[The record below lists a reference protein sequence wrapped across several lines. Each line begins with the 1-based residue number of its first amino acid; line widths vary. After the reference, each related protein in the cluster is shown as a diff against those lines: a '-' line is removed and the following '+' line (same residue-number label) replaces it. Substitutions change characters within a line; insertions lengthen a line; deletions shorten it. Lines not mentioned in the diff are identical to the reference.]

1 MVDSCFLYSPRNNK
15 ENINILSIGNLN
27 KGKDFSTL
35 IKAFCVAFSKEE
47 KVCLRIGG
55 GGPEE
60 ASLKALIE
68 ENERVENEVNALTSG
83 NIDEFLRLVSK
94 SGDSSYKYLQ
104 NIYSTKDTA
113 NQGISLGLMMSE
125 IFLGDN
131 GAYSNSVYSNGS
143 YSDCAY
149 SNGVCRVHGGGFAGT
164 ILAIVK
170 DNAVDEY
177 RRNMDKIFGDGA
189 SMILQIR
196 HCGGVRII

>member
-1 MVDSCFLYSPRNNK
+1 MIYELRSRSNTVLLHRHISSAERSRLVYALKRALAN
-15 ENINILSIGNLN
+15 
-27 KGKDFSTL
+27 FSAG
-35 IKAFCVAFSKEE
+35 I
-47 KVCLRIGG
+47 
-55 GGPEE
+55 
-60 ASLKALIE
+60 
-68 ENERVENEVNALTSG
+68 SG

-113 NQGISLGLMMSE
+113 NQGVSLGLMMSE

-131 GAYSNSVYSNGS
+131 GA
-143 YSDCAY
+143 
-149 SNGVCRVHGGGFAGT
+149 CRVHGGGFAGT

-170 DNAVDEY
+170 DTAIDEY

>member
-1 MVDSCFLYSPRNNK
+1 M
-15 ENINILSIGNLN
+15 
-27 KGKDFSTL
+27 
-35 IKAFCVAFSKEE
+35 
-47 KVCLRIGG
+47 
-55 GGPEE
+55 
-60 ASLKALIE
+60 
-68 ENERVENEVNALTSG
+68 NALTSG

-113 NQGISLGLMMSE
+113 NQGVSVGLMMSE

-131 GAYSNSVYSNGS
+131 GSYSNG
-143 YSDCAY
+143 AY

>member
-1 MVDSCFLYSPRNNK
+1 MNAVASYFGQEVLSGITLKDILD
-15 ENINILSIGNLN
+15 NIRELQEKFGDRCILRAVH
-27 KGKDFSTL
+27 F
-35 IKAFCVAFSKEE
+35 
-47 KVCLRIGG
+47 
-55 GGPEE
+55 
-60 ASLKALIE
+60 IE

-125 IFLGDN
+125 IFLDH
-131 GAYSNSVYSNGS
+131 NGS
-143 YSDCAY
+143 YSSGVFGNGVY